1 MNKLASMAKYIFKLN
16 PDGGLLHVNRNSN
29 SDISVLLYDR
39 PK

>member
-29 SDISVLLYDR
+29 SDTNDPIR
-39 PK
+39 H